1 MEFPFSYIDRYYFTN
16 EEKKIMKEEEI
27 KRLNYFVV
35 KPFNI
40 VFLKK
45 KYPSWNMQLYP
56 RLSFQYYLEL
66 SVVMLKVDQSMGQLS
81 LIW

>member
-40 VFLKK
+40 WFFDKEAEEEVA
-45 KYPSWNMQLYP
+45 
-56 RLSFQYYLEL
+56 
-66 SVVMLKVDQSMGQLS
+66 
-81 LIW
+81 